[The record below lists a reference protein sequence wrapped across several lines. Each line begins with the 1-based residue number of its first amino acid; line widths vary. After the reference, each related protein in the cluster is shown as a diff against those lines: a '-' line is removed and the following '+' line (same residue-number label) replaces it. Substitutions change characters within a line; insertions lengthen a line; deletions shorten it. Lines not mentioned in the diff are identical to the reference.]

1 MAEALN
7 TTAAPTAHKQ
17 PPTLAELQSAA
28 WKLQA
33 VIDSAAEC
41 ANSSGREA
49 AHKTVVLIE
58 LATEL
63 AASMV
68 AGIEQAC
75 EAEAP
80 RG

>member
-1 MAEALN
+1 MTTEN
-7 TTAAPTAHKQ
+7 TTTTAAPSTRKQ
-17 PPTLAELQSAA
+17 PPTLAELQTAA
-28 WKLQA
+28 WRLQA
-33 VIDSAAEC
+33 VIDSAAEA

-75 EAEAP
+75 DAES
-80 RG
+80 